1 VGVKHPVLAWG
12 LGVSRVAMLRL
23 GLKDLRQLYRTD
35 IDLVRETPSWHP
47 GQMIAGGDEMAVI
60 TLYYRY
66 LERLVGSDRE
76 TILARL
82 PMLGSDIE
90 RVEEDHVD
98 VEFFPCRPD
107 LFSAEGVAR
116 AMKGFLGLETGL
128 PEYRVTPSGISF
140 TVDPGLASIRPY
152 LGTAVIRGISLD
164 EEAIL
169 SLMGL
174 QEALHW
180 ALGRGRAK
188 WRSGSMT
195 WTVSPLPSGTLP
207 RNGPGLLYPLT
218 LTGK

>member
-1 VGVKHPVLAWG
+1 
-12 LGVSRVAMLRL
+12 
-23 GLKDLRQLYRTD
+23 
-35 IDLVRETPSWHP
+35 
-47 GQMIAGGDEMAVI
+47 MAVI

-66 LERLVGSDRE
+66 LERLVGVDKE

-98 VEFFPCRPD
+98 VEFFPSRPD
-107 LFSAEGVAR
+107 LFSVEGVAR
-116 AMKGFLGLETGL
+116 AMKGFLGVEKGL
-128 PEYRVTPSGISF
+128 PAYHVKPSGISF
-140 TVDPGLASIRPY
+140 SVDPGLASIRPY

-180 ALGRGRAK
+180 ALGRGRSKVAIGIHDLDHVTPPFRYIAEERT
-188 WRSGSMT
+188 RSF
-195 WTVSPLPSGTLP
+195 VPLD
-207 RNGPGLLYPLT
+207 
-218 LTGK
+218 